1 MAETNW
7 VFVTNSD
14 FLIVITL
21 QLNVVDLTYF
31 KLWIQLDQT
40 ISVYDI
46 KGLHRQSAKS
56 LGLENVSLWQ
66 RLNSFINKIVKYLPS
81 TLSNSYSIGK

>member
-1 MAETNW
+1 MMAETNW

-56 LGLENVSLWQ
+56 LGLENVSL
-66 RLNSFINKIVKYLPS
+66 
-81 TLSNSYSIGK
+81 